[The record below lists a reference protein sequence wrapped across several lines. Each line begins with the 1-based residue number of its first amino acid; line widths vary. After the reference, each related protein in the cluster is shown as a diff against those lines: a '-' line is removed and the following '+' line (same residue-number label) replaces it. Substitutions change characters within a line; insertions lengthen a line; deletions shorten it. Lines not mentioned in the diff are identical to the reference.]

1 MKFYSIHHLFDR
13 LKPCPAGFLAK
24 WIVVFIFLGMS
35 NSTIAQTDKRIIRWF
50 ESAEQSYKIGDLK
63 QAIGYS
69 EKILERDST
78 FINASLLLADIYNST
93 GNTEK
98 EIVYLEKAAGLS
110 DSPLIYYR
118 LGEAHYSKGDYR
130 NALIAYEKYLSV
142 GNPETERGKEVQR
155 KAENCRFAINAL
167 ANPVEFQPERLPG
180 EVNSAFD
187 EYWPSLSIDGRNL
200 VITRLMNFPGQIP
213 QEDFY
218 ISIRDSAGWGK
229 AEPMSGLNTPENE
242 GAQSLSADGTMLF
255 FTACNRAGGMGSCD
269 IYYSFRKNGQWAR
282 PVNAGPPLNSNKWEA
297 QPSFSSDGRTL
308 YFTSNRPGGKGQKDI
323 WRSVITGTNEMGM
336 LEWEEPVN
344 LGDSINT
351 AGNEISPFIHASNKS
366 FYFASD
372 FHTGMGGFD
381 LFMAEMQ
388 EDSVFLKPQNLGYP
402 VNTMNNEQGLFV
414 STSGEKAFFASERS
428 ETGLDIFSFRM
439 DKSIR
444 PVPATYLHAQVAD
457 AISGEPVQAFIDL
470 VNLTD
475 NRRKSRKEMTDHF
488 GEALLCLPTGAN
500 YAFSVSK
507 EGYLFYSDAFELSEH
522 RRIYDPYNLRIELQ
536 PVQVGAEMNLYNIYF
551 ETDSFRILPQSEP
564 ELQKLVGFLET
575 NPRLKVEI
583 QGHTDNTGSAE
594 SNQKLSELRAQSVAQ
609 YLIAHGIEAS
619 RLNAEG
625 YGEKK
630 PVATNETKKG
640 RRLNRRTTI
649 KILGQ

>member
-1 MKFYSIHHLFDR
+1 MSNNRHLFK
-13 LKPCPAGFLAK
+13 LIKTSLPPFPVK
-24 WIVVFIFLGMS
+24 WAVIFIFLGIS
-35 NSTIAQTDKRIIRWF
+35 NITPAQTDKRIIRWF
-50 ESAEQSYKIGDLK
+50 EGAEQSYKIGDLE
-63 QAIGYS
+63 QAIEYS

-78 FINASLLLADIYNST
+78 FINASLLLADIYNNT
-93 GNTEK
+93 GNTEQ
-98 EIVYLEKAAGLS
+98 EIVYLEKATGLS

-130 NALIAYEKYLSV
+130 NALDAYEKYLSV
-142 GNPETERGKEVQR
+142 GNSETERGDEVQR
-155 KAENCRFAINAL
+155 KAENCRFAINAQ
-167 ANPVEFQPERLPG
+167 ANPVDFEPERLPG

-187 EYWPSLSIDGRNL
+187 EYWPSLSIDGRKL
-200 VITRLMNFPGQIP
+200 VITRLMNYPGQIP

-218 ISIRDSAGWGK
+218 ISELDSAGWGK
-229 AEPMSGLNTPENE
+229 AEPMTELNTPENE
-242 GAQSLSADGTMLF
+242 GAQSLSADGTLLF

-269 IYYSFRKNGQWAR
+269 IYYSFRRNGRWSR

-323 WRSVITGTNEMGM
+323 WRTEITGSNEMGM
-336 LEWEEPVN
+336 LEWREPVN

-351 AGNEISPFIHASNKS
+351 KGNEISPFIHASNKS

-388 EDSVFLKPQNLGYP
+388 EDSFFSKPQNLGYP
-402 VNTMNNEQGLFV
+402 VNTINNEQGLFV
-414 STSGEKAFFASERS
+414 STSGEKAFFASERA
-428 ETGLDIFSFRM
+428 EAGLDIFSFRM
-439 DKSIR
+439 DESIR
-444 PVPATYLHAQVAD
+444 PVPATYVHAQVVD
-457 AISGEPVQAFIDL
+457 AISDEPVQAFIDL

-475 NRRKSRKEMTDHF
+475 KGRKSRKEMTDQF
-488 GEALLCLPTGAN
+488 GEVLLCLPTGAN

-507 EGYLFYSDAFELSEH
+507 EGYLFYSDAFELSEY
-522 RRIYDPYNLRIELQ
+522 RRVYDPYNLRIELQ

-564 ELQKLVGFLET
+564 ELQKLAEFLET
-575 NPRLKVEI
+575 NPGLEVEI

-594 SNQKLSELRAQSVAQ
+594 SNQKLSELRAQSVVQ
-609 YLIAHGIEAS
+609 YLVSHGIEAS
-619 RLNAEG
+619 RLNAAG
-625 YGEKK
+625 YGEEK
-630 PVATNETKKG
+630 PVATNETKEG

>member
-1 MKFYSIHHLFDR
+1 MKLFCNR
-13 LKPCPAGFLAK
+13 YFFELLKISRVPFPGKRIL
-24 WIVVFIFLGMS
+24 IFIFVGIV
-35 NSTIAQTDKRIIRWF
+35 NVTNAQTDKRIIRLF
-50 ESAEQSYKIGDLK
+50 EGAEQSYKAGNLE
-63 QAIGYS
+63 QAIDYS
-69 EKILERDST
+69 EKILKRDST
-78 FINASLLLADIYNST
+78 FINANLLLADIYNST
-93 GNTEK
+93 RDTEK

-110 DSPLIYYR
+110 DSPLIYFR

-130 NALIAYEKYLSV
+130 NALVAYEKYLSD
-142 GNPETERGKEVQR
+142 GNSETERGKEVQR
-155 KAENCRFAINAL
+155 KAENCRFALNAL

-200 VITRLMNFPGQIP
+200 VITRLVNFPGQVP

-218 ISIRDSAGWGK
+218 ISVRDSAGWAK
-229 AEPMSGLNTPENE
+229 AEPMTDLNTPENE
-242 GAQSLSADGTMLF
+242 GAQSLSADGAMLF

-269 IYYSFRKNGQWAR
+269 IYYSFRKNGRWAR

-308 YFTSNRPGGKGQKDI
+308 YFASNRPGGKGQKDI
-323 WRSVITGTNEMGM
+323 WRTEITGTNELGM
-336 LEWEEPVN
+336 LEWKEPVN

-388 EDSVFLKPQNLGYP
+388 GDSIFSKPQNLGYP
-402 VNTMNNEQGLFV
+402 VNTINNEQGLFV
-414 STSGEKAFFASERS
+414 STSGEKAFFASERA
-428 ETGLDIFSFRM
+428 ETGLDIFSFLM
-439 DKSIR
+439 DESIR
-444 PVPATYLHAQVAD
+444 PAPATYLHAQVAD
-457 AISGEPVQAFIDL
+457 AVSGEPVQAFIDL

-475 NRRKSRKEMTDHF
+475 NGRKPRKEMTDQF

-522 RRIYDPYNLRIELQ
+522 RRI
-536 PVQVGAEMNLYNIYF
+536 
-551 ETDSFRILPQSEP
+551 
-564 ELQKLVGFLET
+564 
-575 NPRLKVEI
+575 
-583 QGHTDNTGSAE
+583 
-594 SNQKLSELRAQSVAQ
+594 
-609 YLIAHGIEAS
+609 
-619 RLNAEG
+619 
-625 YGEKK
+625 
-630 PVATNETKKG
+630 
-640 RRLNRRTTI
+640 
-649 KILGQ
+649 